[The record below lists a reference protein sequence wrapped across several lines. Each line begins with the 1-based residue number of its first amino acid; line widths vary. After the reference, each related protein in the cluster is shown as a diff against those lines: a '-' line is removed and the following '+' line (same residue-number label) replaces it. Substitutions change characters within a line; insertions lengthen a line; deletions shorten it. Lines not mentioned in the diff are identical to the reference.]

1 MDLSFSTFLKLTTPG
16 PQHRCPS
23 CETWSLRRYSETG
36 NPEDEKVICTNR
48 RCSDS
53 PFFRADDQV

>member
-1 MDLSFSTFLKLTTPG
+1 MDLSLSTFLKLTKPG
-16 PQHRCPS
+16 PQEPCPT

-36 NPEDEKVICTNR
+36 EPENEKVICTNA

-53 PFFRADDQV
+53 PFFERNRRA

>member
-16 PQHRCPS
+16 PPHACPN
-23 CETWSLRRYSETG
+23 CKTWGLRRYSETG
-36 NPEDEKVICTNR
+36 GASDEKVICTNQ

-53 PFFRADDQV
+53 PFFDGDRR